1 MAVPTVT
8 AHFGSPSSSDA
19 PLTFSNLITRLNAL
33 ALPVSVTG
41 TGGSLGTTVL
51 AQAGTPG
58 VNDRDK
64 IWLKQDANGKPLGF
78 FVWFGSPNNIWRRVY
93 SGLVGEVRMYQGNP
107 GADFDT
113 TGLGK
118 VGSDW
123 DGWALCNGKNNT
135 IDLSDHFIM
144 AGHMNATG
152 GQQPYSGGRWYGQKE
167 DGTFATNDG
176 NAGVTLALNQIPS
189 TGYSGLQVRAWS
201 ANGNTP
207 TAGGNLYGSGSNQ
220 DVTLIPPVSAVTPA
234 EVNNYPLWV
243 AMGFAAF
250 VGY

>member
-64 IWLKQDANGKPLGF
+64 IWLKQDANGKH
-78 FVWFGSPNNIWRRVY
+78 
-93 SGLVGEVRMYQGNP
+93 
-107 GADFDT
+107 
-113 TGLGK
+113 
-118 VGSDW
+118 
-123 DGWALCNGKNNT
+123 NT